1 MRAFHDVQPVIR
13 HDLLGTDLAAH
24 LIDEDFRAAARQ
36 AVEAGRLQALERLE
50 DGQARLAREVLDFR
64 RREGMDRDGR
74 EVLLDEA
81 QHLLVIREAELRIE
95 PALYHDLCAAGFHRL
110 PHLLEDLLV
119 REQIGVL
126 AALPPEERAEAALI
140 DADIRVVDVAV
151 DDERRRIAEALLA
164 DLVCLASEC
173 DEVALAQQRLAL
185 SFCQSH
191 TPCSSLPPIGR

>member
-13 HDLLGTDLAAH
+13 HDLLGADLAAH

-36 AVEAGRLQALERLE
+36 AVETGRLQALERLE
-50 DGQARLAREVLDFR
+50 DGQARLAREVLDLR
-64 RREGMDRDGR
+64 RREGVNRDGR
-74 EVLLDEA
+74 EVLLNEA

-95 PALYHDLCAAGFHRL
+95 PALYHDLRATGLHRL
-110 PHLLEDLLV
+110 PHLLEDFLM

-126 AALPPEERAEAALI
+126 AALPPEERTEAALI

-164 DLVCLASEC
+164 DLVCLAPEC
-173 DEVALAQQRLAL
+173 DEVALAQQFLAL

-191 TPCSSLPPIGR
+191 TPSSLPPIGR